1 MKWVEILGFLAG
13 FIANGYFYEL
23 LTKIDYQVF
32 LGLYLPKNEPIYKII
47 SIFVFPETS
56 RPNSI
61 PANAAPFV
69 KVPLRN
75 TAFYAQSPNED
86 AFGLI

>member
-47 SIFVFPETS
+47 SIFISFIINIICGV
-56 RPNSI
+56 NI
-61 PANAAPFV
+61 YDLQ
-69 KVPLRN
+69 KCLRI
-75 TAFYAQSPNED
+75 
-86 AFGLI
+86 FGVI